1 MIRLK
6 LLLQSLL
13 LSLGVGLVSFLAAG
27 GSGNVRSFYQL
38 LPKPEF
44 ALPGWAF
51 SWVWTVLYLLMGW
64 SDYLA
69 RTSVSADGS
78 ARKVY
83 LFQLLLNGLW
93 MPVFFRA
100 CWFGWALV
108 LIGMIVVSV
117 VILILMLRR
126 SAPLAGWLLVPYL
139 VFMLY
144 AGYLNYAIILLT

>member
-13 LSLGVGLVSFLAAG
+13 LPLGVGLVSFLVAG

-51 SWVWTVLYLLMGW
+51 SWVWTVLYLMIGW

-69 RTSVSADGS
+69 RTSVSADD
-78 ARKVY
+78 RTRRVY

-100 CWFGWALV
+100 CWFGWGLV
-108 LIGMIVVSV
+108 LIGMIVLAVLV
-117 VILILMLRR
+117 LILMLRR
-126 SAPLAGWLLVPYL
+126 SAPLAGWLMVPYL